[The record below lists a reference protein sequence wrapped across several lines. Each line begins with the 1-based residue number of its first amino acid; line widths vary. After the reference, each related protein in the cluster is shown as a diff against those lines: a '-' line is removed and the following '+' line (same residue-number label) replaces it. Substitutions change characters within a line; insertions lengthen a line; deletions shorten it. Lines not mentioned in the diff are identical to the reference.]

1 MKQTD
6 ISVIIPAHNA
16 SDYIERAIK
25 SIITQTDMSWE
36 IIIVENGSTDDTYI
50 KSMKYAEKYSN
61 INIFQSEKGVSKARN
76 YGLKKQ
82 QENGYVF
89 WMQMIIF
96 IQMLLMRFINIWKMN
111 RI

>member
-1 MKQTD
+1 
-6 ISVIIPAHNA
+6 
-16 SDYIERAIK
+16 
-25 SIITQTDMSWE
+25 MSWE

-61 INIFQSEKGVSKARN
+61 INIFQSEKGVSKAR
-76 YGLKKQ
+76 K
-82 QENGYVF
+82 NGYVF